1 MSKTQ
6 VPRPLIEVFLCFDS
20 EAQCCTDPE
29 SQWGGGGGG
38 GGVPNQAAER
48 RPSFQGTAPVW
59 SS

>member
-1 MSKTQ
+1 MSKNE

-20 EAQCCTDPE
+20 EDLCVALIRRDCG
-29 SQWGGGGGG
+29 WV